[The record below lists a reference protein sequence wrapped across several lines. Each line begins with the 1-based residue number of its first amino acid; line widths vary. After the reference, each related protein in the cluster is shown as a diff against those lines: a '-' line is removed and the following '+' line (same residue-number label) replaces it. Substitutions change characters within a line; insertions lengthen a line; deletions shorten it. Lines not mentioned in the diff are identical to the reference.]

1 MNGEFLLGLGWL
13 FLGTV
18 GCLMLA
24 RHLKETA
31 LEGLVRLLGE
41 AGLPLFALLTLP
53 GFFLHEAA
61 HALSAFLL
69 RVPVRRVYFIPR
81 PSPDGRSLSA
91 SVEIGRCDSLR
102 MALVA
107 LAPLL
112 VGMVALGLLCGISG
126 TPVADPRPWARLPA
140 WLASLDWG
148 NSSLWSALY
157 LIGSISLH
165 MAPSR
170 ADLAYVP
177 GGMVAFWGVLF
188 LSGFFLPLLG
198 EALPGQVGSLFAR
211 LGDGLLAGAALN
223 GMLLIPLLLLRRWWR
238 KWRCPGDM
246 PGVRK

>member
-13 FLGTV
+13 FLSTV

-24 RHLKETA
+24 HRLKETA
-31 LEGLVRLLGE
+31 LEGLVCLLGVE
-41 AGLPLFALLTLP
+41 FGLPLFALLTLP

-81 PSPDGRSLSA
+81 PSLDGRSLSA
-91 SVEIGRCDSLR
+91 SVEIGRCDPLR

-112 VGMVALGLLCGISG
+112 AGAMALGLLCGLPG
-126 TPVADPRPWARLPA
+126 APVADPRPWVRLSA
-140 WLASLDWG
+140 WLAGLDWG
-148 NSSLWSALY
+148 SSSLWASLY
-157 LIGSISLH
+157 LIGSVSLH

-177 GGMVAFWGVLF
+177 GGMAALWGVLF
-188 LSGFFLPLLG
+188 LSGFLLPLFG
-198 EALPGQVGSLFAR
+198 EALPGQVGRLFSR
-211 LGDGLLAGAALN
+211 LGDGLLAGAAFN
-223 GMLLIPLLLLRRWWR
+223 GVLLVPLLLLRRWWR
-238 KWRCPGDM
+238 K
-246 PGVRK
+246 